1 MNAKQFKINRAR
13 LVDGLFG
20 QEILLIRA
28 IRVYGRGTFGH
39 RVHKYF
45 ATALA
50 SYLLLFKQGEQ
61 ILFCN
66 PFQMM
71 IPAIMGKPAPSSKKL
86 LLFTS
91 FFVIVAILVAPVE
104 LIRTARECARVTDS
118 MKCDN

>member
-1 MNAKQFKINRAR
+1 MIY
-13 LVDGLFG
+13 GLFG

-39 RVHKYF
+39 RVQKYF

-50 SYLLLFKQGEQ
+50 SFYYLLLCKQGEQ
-61 ILFCN
+61 ILFFN

-71 IPAIMGKPAPSSKKL
+71 IPAMGRPAPSSKKL

-104 LIRTARECARVTDS
+104 LIRTARECARVTD
-118 MKCDN
+118 